1 MELTNIIRS
10 ISSGMKPVKR
20 QRIDEDIEE
29 IETTDD
35 LLPELKRLSHD
46 INIEYLKETISR
58 LEMSFQEQAQQTAR
72 IETEHKGMNF
82 SSNVWCFK

>member
-58 LEMSFQEQAQQTAR
+58 LEMSFQEHAQQTAR
-72 IETEHKGMNF
+72 IETEQKGMHF